1 MKTASKFRKNR
12 RSRTTN
18 KKRGGNMAM
27 THGVHSAHKKK
38 ANKLSSSAIRKDIKN
53 IGVGLA
59 IKEAE
64 KAAEETKKAKER
76 EEYAKNRKI
85 AIEKEIKKC
94 KNEIN
99 TLDEFYDEKN
109 ACNQF
114 YDTSGERGHYLDFF
128 EDNVNGQKIA
138 PTWPDI
144 CPKQETSTEFYKNG
158 CGHWGNW
165 DDTEKGKEQAEAL
178 KNKCMNIAT
187 EAEFRHK
194 DNKCYNIKLKSG
206 DDDDDDEN
214 KWPRSVWYDTVKG
227 SEELKALQEGC
238 MSDEKMTKTRFEDLG
253 CDKLG
258 HDWNKSAAKIK
269 MVKDAHERSKEN
281 LKNNLFNKVDKCLQ
295 AVKDYTKN
303 ATKPKHPVGKE
314 VYKLIYEQEHPRM
327 ASAMSWDHLSIRNR
341 VKREVDDF
349 VNHQEANEQNKISKY
364 VKGDITYLKHNKH
377 IADLINKK
385 IEQLTK
391 ETDKQE
397 RINELKLALPENNG
411 PTETDYWSGVVTYM
425 DMSISI
431 SQNEYTNDWGM
442 NDDEKKEIENEV
454 ENKLIELK
462 DKRELELIE
471 ETTGGKRKRNRKT
484 KKSKKSKRRTRRRHK

>member
-18 KKRGGNMAM
+18 KKRGGSM
-27 THGVHSAHKKK
+27 TMVHGVHSAHKKK
-38 ANKLSSSAIRKDIKN
+38 QNKLSSSAIRKDFQNIKKK
-53 IGVGLA
+53 IDA
-59 IKEAE
+59 TE
-64 KAAEETKKAKER
+64 AAEAASKAIEEAKRAKELA
-76 EEYAKNRKI
+76 EYAKLREENKQ
-85 AIEKEIKKC
+85 KEIKKC
-94 KNEIN
+94 KEDMN
-99 TLDEFYDEKN
+99 TLDEWNDEKN
-109 ACNQF
+109 GCNDIQEGSK
-114 YDTSGERGHYLDFF
+114 YIDFF
-128 EDNVNGQKIA
+128 KDNVNGQKIA
-138 PTWPDI
+138 ATWDDI
-144 CPKQETSTEFYKNG
+144 CPKQETSREFYSNG
-158 CGHWGNW
+158 CGHLGNW
-165 DDTEKGKEQAEAL
+165 DDTEKGKEEAEAK

-187 EAEFRHK
+187 EAEFSHK

-206 DDDDDDEN
+206 DDDDDD

-238 MSDEKMTKTRFEDLG
+238 MSDETMTKIRFEEDLG

-269 MVKDAHERSKEN
+269 IDKDARERAKEK
-281 LKNNLFNKVDKCLQ
+281 LKNTLFNRVDECLQ

-314 VYKLIYEQEHPRM
+314 VYKLIYEKQHPIM
-327 ASAMSWDHLSIRNR
+327 ASGMSWDHLSIRNR
-341 VKREVDDF
+341 VKRDVDDF

-377 IADLINKK
+377 IADLINEK
-385 IEQLTK
+385 IEKLK
-391 ETDKQE
+391 ETDKKE

-411 PTETDYWSGVVTYM
+411 PKLFDYWTGTVTYT
-425 DMSISI
+425 DMSISN
-431 SQNEYTNDWGM
+431 SQVDYIGM

-454 ENKLIELK
+454 ENKFTSKLKELK
-462 DKRELELIE
+462 LELIE